1 MKAPGVLH
9 RISFLVIANSLFIF
23 ATVLFVGMENNQAK
37 IDRLIEYRF
46 DFVSQYFR
54 AELEDHRE
62 AFASPTHAFVSDNV
76 VLGKIFQRAQ
86 RTVSGLGSLA
96 LLSATDTG
104 GYAVRAV
111 AFRESVDTYDPQ
123 LWTRIVNG
131 ADPGV
136 IRAHGIHV
144 GPRFTTQSGDLKT
157 IYIPV
162 KITNSDE
169 ILAITF
175 VPDEIIGGDANYA
188 WTIVLL
194 FFVIT
199 LITLLIINLLIRKFV
214 RPLQHLVQGMEKTA
228 GGEVLYKI
236 EGVTKGEMGRVA
248 SSFNA
253 MSSALWEKRRQL
265 TLSNQNLALLNQRLT
280 ETLDTLSK
288 TNDHLSESRTFLSK
302 LIENAPFTV
311 IATDLDGK
319 ILIFSK
325 AATET
330 FEIRVDEALGRDLQE
345 FFPFTPDKL
354 FPQPGDRQ
362 LTSEEEMICSKP
374 NGDSF
379 PALVTRVSIHE
390 GGSDISAYLFIIRD
404 ISESRG
410 FQEMMISIDRM
421 ATRGVMAGE
430 IAHEI
435 NNYLAIILGNVELL
449 PLLLAKGKTD
459 KVDQK
464 LEILRATVGKIQ
476 RFSEGLMG
484 YGNEEAVFE
493 PGDLNQV
500 IENLVAFLRPQN
512 RYDGIKFEVSLS
524 PQLPLVEFDS
534 TQMQQMFVNLLNN
547 AADALREK
555 PDGRCIDIAT
565 RFIPE
570 SDGVQI
576 AITDTAG
583 GLPDDLKDVI
593 FKDRYT
599 GRRRGRGFGLLIVK
613 RIIDKHAGAIEFESR
628 PDDGTTF
635 TITLPKR
642 AEAARD
648 ESSQQESRQV
658 TA

>member
-1 MKAPGVLH
+1 VKAPGVLH

-37 IDRLIEYRF
+37 IDRLIQYRF
-46 DFVSQYFR
+46 DFISQYFR

-62 AFASPTHAFVSDNV
+62 VFGSPAQPFVSDNV
-76 VLGKIFQRAQ
+76 TLNKIFQHAR
-86 RTVSGLGSLA
+86 RSVNGLGSLA
-96 LLSATDTG
+96 LLTATDSD

-111 AFRESVDTYDPQ
+111 AFRETVDSFDPQ
-123 LWTRIVNG
+123 FWNRIVNG
-131 ADPGV
+131 VAPED
-136 IRAHGIHV
+136 IRVHGIHV
-144 GPRFTTQSGDLKT
+144 GPRFTTQSGDFKT

-162 KITNSDE
+162 DAADPHE
-169 ILAITF
+169 VLAITF
-175 VPDEIIGGDANYA
+175 VPDEIVGGDASYN
-188 WTIVLL
+188 WTIVFL

-248 SSFNA
+248 SAFNA

-265 TLSNQNLALLNQRLT
+265 TLSNQNLTLLNQRLT
-280 ETLDTLSK
+280 ETLDALSK
-288 TNDHLSESRTFLSK
+288 ANANLSESRAFLSK
-302 LIENAPFTV
+302 LIENAPFAV
-311 IATDLDGK
+311 IATGVDRK
-319 ILIFSK
+319 VLIFSK

-330 FEIRVDEALGRDLQE
+330 FDIRVDQALGRDLEE
-345 FFPFTPDKL
+345 FFPFTPNKL
-354 FPQPGDRQ
+354 FPQSGDKQ
-362 LTSEEEMICSKP
+362 LTREEEMICRKP

-379 PALVTRVSIHE
+379 PALVTRVSIRE
-390 GGSDISAYLFIIRD
+390 GGSEVSAYLFIIRD

-464 LEILRATVGKIQ
+464 LELLRATVGKIQ

-493 PGDLNQV
+493 PGDLNQL
-500 IENLVAFLRPQN
+500 IENLVTFLRPQN
-512 RYDGIKFEVSLS
+512 RYDGIKFELTLS
-524 PQLPLVEFDS
+524 PKLPLVEFDS
-534 TQMQQMFVNLLNN
+534 TQMQQLLVNMFSN

-555 PDGRCIDIAT
+555 TDNRCIDITT
-565 RFIPE
+565 RCMPD
-570 SDGVQI
+570 SDKVQI
-576 AITDTAG
+576 VIADTAG
-583 GLPDDLKDVI
+583 GLPEDLSDVI

-599 GRRRGRGFGLLIVK
+599 GQRRGRGFGLVIVK
-613 RIIDKHAGAIEFESR
+613 RIIDKHAGAIEYESH
-628 PDDGTTF
+628 PGEGTTF
-635 TITLPKR
+635 TITLPR
-642 AEAARD
+642 WAEVVRD
-648 ESSQQESRQV
+648 ESPADETRQV
-658 TA
+658 TS